1 MFKNVKRHFN
11 DVSVIITILRF
22 SPLWYH
28 EAQTIFLEVDLV
40 YYFSSDLGEYQTD
53 SCDPLPFREILA
65 P

>member
-11 DVSVIITILRF
+11 VLVIITILHF
-22 SPLWYH
+22 SPLQCH
-28 EAQTIFLEVDLV
+28 EVQTVFLEVDLG